1 MSSANK
7 DPEHLARLQDYYAQN
22 RRIPSYQRLA
32 DLFGFAS
39 KAASRKLLDRLSE
52 AGFVDRTPDDDA
64 WIPGTRFFERLVVDS
79 VRAGLPQ
86 AANDPRQ
93 EVLAIDEY
101 LVAKPSRTVLLQVKG
116 DSMIDAGIFEG
127 DHLVVDRGQPAR
139 AGDIVVAIVDN
150 EFTVKYLAQ
159 DKRGFHLKPGNP
171 AYPTIRPKDQL
182 DIYGVVTGSFRKYP
196 QGHKYK

>member
-1 MSSANK
+1 LPSPNK

-32 DLFGFAS
+32 ELFGFAS
-39 KAASRKLLDRLSE
+39 KAASRKLLDRLSD
-52 AGFVDRTPDDDA
+52 AGFVERTADDDA
-64 WIPGTRFFERLVVDS
+64 WIAGRRFFERPLVDS

-93 EVLAIDEY
+93 EMLAIDAY
-101 LVAKPSRTVLLQVKG
+101 LVAKPSRTVLLEVKG

-127 DHLVVDRGQPAR
+127 DHIVVDRGLPAR

-171 AYPTIRPKDQL
+171 AYPAIRPKDQL
-182 DIYGVVTGSFRKYP
+182 EIYGVVTGSFRKFR
-196 QGHKYK
+196 

>member
-1 MSSANK
+1 MSAPNK

-39 KAASRKLLDRLSE
+39 KAASRKLLDRL
-52 AGFVDRTPDDDA
+52 AVPGFVERTVDDDA
-64 WIPGTRFFERLVVDS
+64 WIPGPRFFDRPVVDS

-93 EVLAIDEY
+93 EVLAIDDY
-101 LVAKPSRTVLLQVKG
+101 LVSKPSRTVLLQVKG
-116 DSMIDAGIFEG
+116 DSMDDAGLVEG
-127 DHLVVDRGQPAR
+127 DHIVVDRGLPAHT
-139 AGDIVVAIVDN
+139 GDIVVAIVDN

-171 AYPTIRPKDQL
+171 AYAVIRPKGQL
-182 DIYGVVTGSFRKYP
+182 EIYGVVTGSFRKYR
-196 QGHKYK
+196 

>member
-1 MSSANK
+1 MSSPNK

-39 KAASRKLLDRLSE
+39 KAASRKLLDRLADAS
-52 AGFVDRTPDDDA
+52 FVVRTPDDDA
-64 WIPGTRFFERLVVDS
+64 WIPGKRFFERPLVDS

-86 AANDPRQ
+86 AADEPRQ
-93 EVLAIDEY
+93 EALAIDEY
-101 LVAKPSRTVLLQVKG
+101 LVPRPSRTVLLEVKG

-127 DHLVVDRGQPAR
+127 DHIVVDRGLPAR

-171 AYPTIRPKDQL
+171 AFATIRPKGQL
-182 DIYGVVTGSFRKYP
+182 EIYGVVTGSFRKFR
-196 QGHKYK
+196 

>member
-1 MSSANK
+1 MPSPNK

-32 DLFGFAS
+32 ELFGFAS
-39 KAASRKLLDRLSE
+39 KAASRKLLDRLSD
-52 AGFVDRTPDDDA
+52 AGFVERTADDDA
-64 WIPGTRFFERLVVDS
+64 WIAGRRFFERPLVDS

-93 EVLAIDEY
+93 EMLAIDAY
-101 LVAKPSRTVLLQVKG
+101 LVAKPSRTVLLEVKG
-116 DSMIDAGIFEG
+116 DSMIAAGIFEG
-127 DHLVVDRGQPAR
+127 DHIVVDRGLPAR

-171 AYPTIRPKDQL
+171 AYPAIRPKNQL
-182 DIYGVVTGSFRKYP
+182 EIYGVVTGSFRKFR
-196 QGHKYK
+196 